1 MKKQPN
7 KIALIADQNVLQ
19 LFPHYVDTLGFD
31 SPVFVFS
38 VLPGEQNKSI
48 KEAVYLWQN
57 LMENHFD
64 KNSLLVNFGGGKLS
78 DLGGFVASTYQR
90 GIPFINIPTTLL
102 AMIDAAIGGKNG
114 VNLNGIKNVVG
125 TICLPEKVIIEPLFL
140 KTLSPQQI
148 LDGLGEMLKYALI
161 GNLALWNEIKG
172 LENIKN
178 QDIKKEWI
186 DNCVNFKE
194 KIVQEDLYDQGPR
207 HILNFGHTIGHA
219 IEAYYMKNGCRD
231 EYCRGE
237 KFFAP
242 TEKNIPHGHAVAM
255 GMVAES
261 YLSFQHGLLSQQA
274 FEEIR
279 NVVLKFYANTV
290 KQLSINDIDEIIDLC
305 HWDKKNTDGKI
316 NVTML
321 EAIGHASPN
330 HFVSKTECAEAIKQ
344 LFV

>member
-1 MKKQPN
+1 MMDLELKPN
-7 KIALIADQNVLQ
+7 KIALVADQNVLQ

-31 SPVFVFS
+31 VPVFVFS

-64 KNSLLVNFGGGKLS
+64 KNSLIINFGGGKVS

-125 TICLPEKVIIEPLFL
+125 TICLPEKVIIDPLFL

-148 LDGLGEMLKYALI
+148 LDGFGEMIKYALI
-161 GNLALWNEIKG
+161 GNLALWNEIKE
-172 LENIKN
+172 LESVKN
-178 QDIKKEWI
+178 QYIKKEWI
-186 DNCVNFKE
+186 DNCVDFKE

-219 IEAYYMKNGCRD
+219 IEAYFMQNDCRD
-231 EYCRGE
+231 VLQHISTG
-237 KFFAP
+237 
-242 TEKNIPHGHAVAM
+242 IPHGHAVAM

-261 YLSFQHGLLSQQA
+261 YLSYQHGLLSKKEY
-274 FEEIR
+274 EEIR
-279 NVVLKFYANTV
+279 KVILKFYTDTV
-290 KQLSINDIDEIIDLC
+290 KQLSINNIDEIIDLC
-305 HWDKKNTDGKI
+305 CWDKKNIDGKI

-321 EAIGHASPN
+321 DAIGHASSN
-330 HFVSKTECAEAIKQ
+330 HFVSKIECAEAIKQ